1 MSGEAPLS
9 SLERK
14 ASALKGIPVGALR
27 HLKESWVRIPLPKDV
42 RLSRQ
47 LLTGG
52 HTKLGAILAGGDMV
66 SPGLAEARYM
76 PDTGRRRWELF
87 PGPLE
92 LVLQVL
98 WSHFGG
104 SWHRAHCE

>member
-1 MSGEAPLS
+1 
-9 SLERK
+9 
-14 ASALKGIPVGALR
+14 
-27 HLKESWVRIPLPKDV
+27 
-42 RLSRQ
+42 
-47 LLTGG
+47 
-52 HTKLGAILAGGDMV
+52 MV